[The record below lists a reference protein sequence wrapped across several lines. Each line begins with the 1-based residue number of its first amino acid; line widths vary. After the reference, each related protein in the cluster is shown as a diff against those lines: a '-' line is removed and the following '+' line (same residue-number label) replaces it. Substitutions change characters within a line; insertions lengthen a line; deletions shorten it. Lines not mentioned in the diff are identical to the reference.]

1 MNDIQIKGS
10 EDYGKLCCFRDD
22 EGNEEYGHLSLFMKA
37 NSNNPNERDM
47 YFREEDGK
55 AYRMAW
61 KVDEEDVLSPDEEE
75 IHYLSKTIERL
86 QEQLNEANEV
96 IKLYAKGTFFVKARE
111 WNGKYYSTDPLY
123 GSGLVDDFGKDYDAE
138 VPCANDT
145 EPAEKYLKKW
155 GVK

>member
-22 EGNEEYGHLSLFMKA
+22 EGNELYGHLSLFMKA

-47 YFREEDGK
+47 YFRLEDGK

-61 KVDEEDVLSPDEEE
+61 KVDEEDVLSPDEEV
-75 IHYLSKTIERL
+75 IHEQNKTIERL
-86 QEQLNEANEV
+86 QEQLNEANDCINSAQISLRGYMLKISEY
-96 IKLYAKGTFFVKARE
+96 K
-111 WNGKYYSTDPLY
+111 
-123 GSGLVDDFGKDYDAE
+123 
-138 VPCANDT
+138 
-145 EPAEKYLKKW
+145 KKW

>member
-22 EGNEEYGHLSLFMKA
+22 EGNEFYGHLSLFMKA

-47 YFREEDGK
+47 YFRMEDGK

-61 KVDEEDVLSPDEEE
+61 KVDEEDVLTPDEEV
-75 IHYLSKTIERL
+75 IHEQNKTIERL
-86 QEQLNEANEV
+86 QEQIKQLKEQLQEANEV
-96 IKLYAKGTFFVKARE
+96 IKGYSKLEDLMECSLGTTYK
-111 WNGKYYSTDPLY
+111 TP
-123 GSGLVDDFGKDYDAE
+123 
-138 VPCANDT
+138 PAN
-145 EPAEKYLKKW
+145 KYLEKW